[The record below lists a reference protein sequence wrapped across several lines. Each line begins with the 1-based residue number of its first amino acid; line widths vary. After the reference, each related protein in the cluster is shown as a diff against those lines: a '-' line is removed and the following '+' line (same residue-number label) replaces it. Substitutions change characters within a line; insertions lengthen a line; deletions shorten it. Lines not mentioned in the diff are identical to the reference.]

1 MNDQSVR
8 AEALRAFVRRPAFA
22 PLTAFGDWNPDLHPR
37 GHDGK
42 FIDVLGLIDLIDMP
56 GFRHGQRGDKKVQGE
71 VTAIIPDPDDP
82 GNPTIRVRMT
92 DPRWDAS
99 AFGEHFD
106 ARSYQVSAREPAKA
120 KIPTSPVDLSKE
132 LLPEEPTPIPTVMPP
147 IPTTYPAHIP
157 PTTGIGEPLSP
168 MVKTDEWDSLSP
180 LGKQMWIQAQ
190 MEADLTAFRGTP
202 TVFNLDGTDPEVGFN
217 LANRYRELTGID
229 PKTAAW
235 VDGVVT
241 NKTAHT
247 MSDELVKPT
256 PAIAV
261 AHPGTKH
268 PGGIGP
274 ITNRKAIVLNEKHF
288 MDSKTWAKEKAM
300 SSSGSFPWSVGSEQG
315 DYTATMVHEFGHHRQ
330 FRYLAET
337 MLEVGQPFSKVKHED
352 GFGLMPDSS
361 NWPEVQA
368 ARYEIQKLAPS
379 QYGKSKTSEA
389 FAEVW
394 AGVTTGYV
402 PISPEL
408 QSAWDTWHLGME
420 IPSQMPPDRFTPDE
434 LVDYESLLPEEKA
447 EYWAGASALLELP
460 GMREHYPETA
470 AIYDAWAA
478 RTVYAANPNERKLG
492 NGLVMRLSDSSEGR
506 GTIEVRKDGDGE
518 LVGRLHWNLSGIS
531 HIGVTPDHQRQGIAT
546 AMYRWAREL
555 DPDLKHGMVVSETAR
570 SWIDTLNPEEREQVG
585 RPETKFVGETPAPAL
600 MAPSASSN
608 ERSAKLAEK
617 VADWLPK
624 WKARQE
630 KIGYNTMKVG
640 RYTVLDE
647 IIGKNLWSSVDPKI
661 TADDEVIVQQVQ
673 YIVESGITPE
683 QLREQAAQLRKAVLT

>member
-1 MNDQSVR
+1 
-8 AEALRAFVRRPAFA
+8 
-22 PLTAFGDWNPDLHPR
+22 
-37 GHDGK
+37 
-42 FIDVLGLIDLIDMP
+42 
-56 GFRHGQRGDKKVQGE
+56 
-71 VTAIIPDPDDP
+71 
-82 GNPTIRVRMT
+82 
-92 DPRWDAS
+92 
-99 AFGEHFD
+99 
-106 ARSYQVSAREPAKA
+106 
-120 KIPTSPVDLSKE
+120 
-132 LLPEEPTPIPTVMPP
+132 
-147 IPTTYPAHIP
+147 
-157 PTTGIGEPLSP
+157 
-168 MVKTDEWDSLSP
+168 
-180 LGKQMWIQAQ
+180 
-190 MEADLTAFRGTP
+190 
-202 TVFNLDGTDPEVGFN
+202 
-217 LANRYRELTGID
+217 
-229 PKTAAW
+229 
-235 VDGVVT
+235 
-241 NKTAHT
+241 
-247 MSDELVKPT
+247 
-256 PAIAV
+256 
-261 AHPGTKH
+261 
-268 PGGIGP
+268 
-274 ITNRKAIVLNEKHF
+274 
-288 MDSKTWAKEKAM
+288 
-300 SSSGSFPWSVGSEQG
+300 
-315 DYTATMVHEFGHHRQ
+315 MVHEFGHHRQ

-434 LVDYESLLPEEKA
+434 LVDYESLLPEEKD

-624 WKARQE
+624 WTAKQE
-630 KIGYNTMKVG
+630 AIGYNTKIVS
-640 RYTVLDE
+640 RYTVLNDILGKSLWGSGRDPGITPQDE
-647 IIGKNLWSSVDPKI
+647 S
-661 TADDEVIVQQVQ
+661 IVLQVQ
-673 YIVESGITPE
+673 HIVESGITPE